1 MTDLSPEE
9 LAAVETHR
17 VRKAEARAWAEEKG
31 QMYRE
36 YMTTSVVGLEVGVSI
51 ALASLIGWWVD
62 RQLESA
68 PWCMLFGLAVGMTHA
83 GRILYKTAKK
93 AMVDDDEGL
102 NDHNAPEGSDPAGVP
117 VSQKPSSPQE
127 PPSQEPPS
135 QESA

>member
-17 VRKAEARAWAEEKG
+17 QRKAEARAWAEEKG

-68 PWCMLFGLAVGMTHA
+68 PWFMLLGLAVGMTHA

-102 NDHNAPEGSDPAGVP
+102 SDHNGGEGNDPAAAP
-117 VSQKPSSPQE
+117 AAPKE
-127 PPSQEPPS
+127 PPSQEPPP
-135 QESA
+135 EETL